1 MCCLVVNSLRYGL
14 EAFMLLYSFGLSV
27 SYMGVIGSEVNVLAQ
42 LMGGDEAISQ
52 AGWIFKSRQ
61 IAGVREH
68 ERFW

>member
-1 MCCLVVNSLRYGL
+1 MFRCFWNVLSCCNSLRYGL

-52 AGWIFKSRQ
+52 AGWIFRP
-61 IAGVREH
+61 G
-68 ERFW
+68 